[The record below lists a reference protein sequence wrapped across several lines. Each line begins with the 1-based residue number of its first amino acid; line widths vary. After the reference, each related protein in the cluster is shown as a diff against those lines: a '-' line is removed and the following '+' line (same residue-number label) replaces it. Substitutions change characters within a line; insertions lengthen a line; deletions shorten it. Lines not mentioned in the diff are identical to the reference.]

1 MNQELL
7 KILVTLAIGSYVGW
21 GIAHH
26 ARQGDLCMKVIWEY
40 LGLAGLGLIIVW
52 GVIKYL

>member
-1 MNQELL
+1 MNQDLL
-7 KILVTLAIGSYVGW
+7 KILVILAIGSYVVW
-21 GIAHH
+21 GVAHH
-26 ARQGDLCMKVIWEY
+26 ARRGDLCMKVIWEY